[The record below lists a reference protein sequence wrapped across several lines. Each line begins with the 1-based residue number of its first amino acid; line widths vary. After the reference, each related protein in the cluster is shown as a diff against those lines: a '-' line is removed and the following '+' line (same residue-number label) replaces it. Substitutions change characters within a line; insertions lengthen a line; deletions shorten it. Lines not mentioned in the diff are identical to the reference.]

1 MRLKFLVASLIV
13 SGALGAAPANAA
25 IISYTS
31 LLRDDGL
38 FELAVTVDQIVDLYG
53 FQFDVTYDEST
64 SLTAI
69 SEGEFLLRG
78 GQTFTGIDPADLS
91 SPLTFAV
98 SLFAAD
104 RGVTGGGILARL
116 LFQSE
121 LAPEIQLILG
131 PFVNSNPD
139 PELSIIHDVQ
149 FVPPST
155 ASVPEPGTLGLL
167 GIGLLATARRLR
179 RRNPAGN
186 RTT

>member
-1 MRLKFLVASLIV
+1 MRLRLLIASLIV

-38 FELAVTVDQIVDLYG
+38 FQLDVTVDQIVDLYG
-53 FQFDVTYDEST
+53 FQFDVTYDSSA

-78 GQTFTGIDPADLS
+78 GQTFTGIDPADLT

-104 RGVTGGGILARL
+104 RGVTGGGILASL

-121 LAPEIQLILG
+121 LGPEILLTLG

-139 PELSIIHDVQ
+139 PELSIINDVQ
-149 FVPPST
+149 FVPPPT
-155 ASVPEPGTLGLL
+155 TSVPEPGTLGLL
-167 GIGLLATARRLR
+167 GVGLLAMARRLR
-179 RRNPAGN
+179 RKVPAQSS
-186 RTT
+186 